1 VFIIEKSFT
10 LIKSSSV
17 DLFLKKVYPSTI
29 NYFSLG
35 IMGPKGIAASIS
47 SHQWQEFYVESQC
60 FHFDPIVQCAS
71 AQSEILIDWHS
82 VPINANKDSFIMQTR
97 KELTRCT
104 EGFSLVQKLDDE
116 TSAILA
122 FGTRSPFLGLVED
135 YFRYREDVS
144 ALIASFKHD

>member
-1 VFIIEKSFT
+1 
-10 LIKSSSV
+10 
-17 DLFLKKVYPSTI
+17 
-29 NYFSLG
+29 
-35 IMGPKGIAASIS
+35 
-47 SHQWQEFYVESQC
+47 
-60 FHFDPIVQCAS
+60 
-71 AQSEILIDWHS
+71 
-82 VPINANKDSFIMQTR
+82 MQTR

>member
-1 VFIIEKSFT
+1 MSIIEKSFT
-10 LIKSSSV
+10 LIKSSHV

-29 NYFSLG
+29 NYFSVG
-35 IMGPKGIAASIS
+35 IMGPKGIAAAIS

-71 AQSEILIDWHS
+71 TNNEVLIDWHS
-82 VPINANKDSFIMQTR
+82 VPLNTHKDFFIMQTR

-104 EGFSLVQKLDDE
+104 EGFSLVQKLDDD
-116 TSAILA
+116 TSVILA

-135 YFRYREDVS
+135 YFRHKEDVS
-144 ALIASFKHD
+144 ALIASFQHE